1 MKINLDPVLSSRIKA
16 AWNLLPAAKQAK
28 LAPLILAANEQAV
41 QLVQTGKAPA
51 AAAPHQLMLANTA
64 LSDDSDAVAY
74 SLQAGVVIDVGPDG
88 VIWGTGKW
96 EQLDPGWVEAFAV
109 FLESLL
115 PIIGGKHAFVDRPQT
130 IQIPDEVSLGIAGDW
145 GTGDWRNPRN
155 PAASTDVR
163 NHLALL
169 KPEITIHLGDVYYAG
184 TSDEEIHSLSKLWT
198 PGTIGSFSL
207 NSNHEMY
214 SGSKPYFKAIA
225 NAPFEK
231 QGGCSYFSLENKN
244 WMIIGPDSAY
254 FSDEDSLYLNGVLFA
269 GGQQNPQ
276 NDFLLQKTA
285 QAALNGQK
293 VIILTHHNGLDETG
307 ATTNILFEQVM
318 SGFPGGGG
326 PAYWYWGHV
335 HAAVVYKPQGPAQTL
350 CRCCGHGALPWGQ
363 ASELAASATVEWYEH
378 RSANDPD
385 IPQRVFNGFAVLRL
399 DGTSIQETFYDENGG
414 VAWSRP

>member
-1 MKINLDPVLSSRIKA
+1 
-16 AWNLLPAAKQAK
+16 
-28 LAPLILAANEQAV
+28 
-41 QLVQTGKAPA
+41 
-51 AAAPHQLMLANTA
+51 
-64 LSDDSDAVAY
+64 
-74 SLQAGVVIDVGPDG
+74 
-88 VIWGTGKW
+88 
-96 EQLDPGWVEAFAV
+96 
-109 FLESLL
+109 
-115 PIIGGKHAFVDRPQT
+115 
-130 IQIPDEVSLGIAGDW
+130 
-145 GTGDWRNPRN
+145 
-155 PAASTDVR
+155 
-163 NHLALL
+163 
-169 KPEITIHLGDVYYAG
+169 
-184 TSDEEIHSLSKLWT
+184 
-198 PGTIGSFSL
+198 
-207 NSNHEMY
+207 MY

-244 WMIIGPDSAY
+244 WMIIGLDSAY